1 METTLLFKTTLILTF
16 ELGIAFGLC
25 IYFLKAAKKLAISGK
40 PFLGIHFRH
49 AVNMNNEIDL
59 IPDPTKSIDYPRKL
73 SKKEFVE
80 QIPNDKMSK
89 IFSSKTKEYVVKEVV
104 AKNREEAIAY
114 LKEGYR
120 DNLHMPRPIFIITIL
135 WFFLS
140 FGLLISSIV
149 PPYEYYLHVGMTLFT
164 LTNICFGPLL
174 GWCMLMM
181 DENDGM
187 RALKIT
193 LIITFIAGFI
203 GYSDFYSFAQNGY
216 LIMIMGI
223 LLFGLVL
230 FSFANLVRGFSRT
243 TTRYVAIGGAILF
256 TLFIIVDFNRLIYL
270 EDLNI
275 NDWNT
280 AFYMSYTIYLDIINL
295 LLDILEAMGNS

>member
-16 ELGIAFGLC
+16 ELSIAFGLC
-25 IYFLKAAKKLAISGK
+25 IYFLKAAKKLAIVGK

-49 AVNMNNEIDL
+49 SVNMNNEIDL
-59 IPDPTKSIDYPRKL
+59 IPDATKAINYPRKL
-73 SKKEFVE
+73 TKFEVEKKT
-80 QIPNDKMSK
+80 QG
-89 IFSSKTKEYVVKEVV
+89 IFSRQKNEIKRKVEF

-120 DNLHMPRPIFIITIL
+120 DDLHMPRPIFIISIL
-135 WFFLS
+135 WFLLS
-140 FGLLISSIV
+140 LGLLISSTV

-164 LTNICFGPLL
+164 LTNICLGPLL
-174 GWCMLMM
+174 GWIMLMI

-216 LIMIMGI
+216 LTTIMGI
-223 LLFGLVL
+223 LLFGLVVFTFINL
-230 FSFANLVRGFSRT
+230 FRGFSRA

-256 TLFIIVDFNRLIYL
+256 TLYIIVDFNRLIYL
-270 EDLNI
+270 ENLNV

-295 LLDILEAMGNS
+295 LLDILDAMGNS

>member
-25 IYFLKAAKKLAISGK
+25 IYFLKAAKKLALSGK

-49 AVNMNNEIDL
+49 SVNMNNEIDL
-59 IPDPTKSIDYPRKL
+59 IPDASKAIDYPRKL
-73 SKKEFVE
+73 TKFEVEKKT
-80 QIPNDKMSK
+80 QG
-89 IFSSKTKEYVVKEVV
+89 IFSRQKNEIKRKVEF

-120 DNLHMPRPIFIITIL
+120 DDLYMPRPIFIISIL
-135 WFFLS
+135 WFLLS
-140 FGLLISSIV
+140 LGLLISSTV

-164 LTNICFGPLL
+164 LTNICLGPLL
-174 GWCMLMM
+174 GWIMLMI

-216 LIMIMGI
+216 LTTIMGI
-223 LLFGLVL
+223 SLFGLVV
-230 FSFANLVRGFSRT
+230 FSFINLFRGFSRGV
-243 TTRYVAIGGAILF
+243 TRNVAIGGAILF
-256 TLFIIVDFNRLIYL
+256 TLYIIVDFNRLIYL
-270 EDLNI
+270 ENLNV

-295 LLDILEAMGNS
+295 LLDILDAMDNA

>member
-16 ELGIAFGLC
+16 ELSIAFGLC
-25 IYFLKAAKKLAISGK
+25 IYFLKAAKKLAIVGK

-49 AVNMNNEIDL
+49 SVNMNNEIDL
-59 IPDPTKSIDYPRKL
+59 IPDATKAINYPRKL
-73 SKKEFVE
+73 TKVEVEKKP
-80 QIPNDKMSK
+80 QGL
-89 IFSSKTKEYVVKEVV
+89 FSSRINEIKRKEVF

-114 LKEGYR
+114 LKDGYQ
-120 DNLHMPRPIFIITIL
+120 DVLQMPKPIIITTVLWIL
-135 WFFLS
+135 LS
-140 FGLLISSIV
+140 LGLLISSIV
-149 PPYEYYLHVGMTLFT
+149 PPYDYYLHVGMTLFT

-193 LIITFIAGFI
+193 LIVTFIAGFI
-203 GYSDFYSFAQNGY
+203 GYSDFYSFALNGY

-223 LLFGLVL
+223 LLFGLL
-230 FSFANLVRGFSRT
+230 IFSFANLVRGFSRT

-295 LLDILEAMGNS
+295 LLEILEAMDG

>member
-16 ELGIAFGLC
+16 ELGIVFGLC
-25 IYFLKAAKKLAISGK
+25 IYFLKAAKKLVMSGK

-73 SKKEFVE
+73 SKREYVE
-80 QIPNDKMSK
+80 QSQNKKMS
-89 IFSSKTKEYVVKEVV
+89 IFSRKKKKYVIKQVV
-104 AKNREEAIAY
+104 ARNREIAIAY
-114 LKEGYR
+114 LKKGYR
-120 DNLHMPRPIFIITIL
+120 DDLQMPKPIFITTIL

-140 FGLLISSIV
+140 FGLFISSIV
-149 PPYEYYLHVGMTLFT
+149 PPYEYYIHVGMTLFT
-164 LTNICFGPLL
+164 LTNICFAPLL

-181 DENDGM
+181 DENDGV

-193 LIITFIAGFI
+193 LIVTFIAGFI
-203 GYSDFYSFAQNGY
+203 GYSDFYSFAQNEY
-216 LIMIMGI
+216 LILIMVI
-223 LLFGLVL
+223 LLFALVI
-230 FSFANLVRGFSRT
+230 FSFANLVRGFSRA

-256 TLFIIVDFNRLIYL
+256 TLFIIVDYNRLIYL

-295 LLDILEAMGNS
+295 LLKILDAMGNS

>member
-16 ELGIAFGLC
+16 ELSIAFGLC
-25 IYFLKAAKKLAISGK
+25 IYFLKAAKKLAMSGK

-73 SKKEFVE
+73 SKTEFVE

-89 IFSSKTKEYVVKEVV
+89 IFSSKEYVKKEVV

-120 DNLHMPRPIFIITIL
+120 DDLHMPRPIFIITIL

-149 PPYEYYLHVGMTLFT
+149 PPYEYYLHVGMMLFT

-193 LIITFIAGFI
+193 LIVTFIAGFI

-216 LIMIMGI
+216 LIMIMVI
-223 LLFGLVL
+223 LLLGLVI

-295 LLDILEAMGNS
+295 LLEILEAMGNS

>member
-16 ELGIAFGLC
+16 ELGIVFGLC
-25 IYFLKAAKKLAISGK
+25 IYFLKTAKKLVMSGK

-59 IPDPTKSIDYPRKL
+59 IPDPSKSIDYPRKL
-73 SKKEFVE
+73 SKREYVE
-80 QIPNDKMSK
+80 QSQNKKMS
-89 IFSSKTKEYVVKEVV
+89 IFSRKKKKYVIKQVV
-104 AKNREEAIAY
+104 ARNREIAIAY
-114 LKEGYR
+114 LKKGYR
-120 DNLHMPRPIFIITIL
+120 DDLQMPKPIFITTIL

-149 PPYEYYLHVGMTLFT
+149 PPYEYYIHVGMTLFT
-164 LTNICFGPLL
+164 LTNICFAPLL

-181 DENDGM
+181 DENDGV

-193 LIITFIAGFI
+193 LIVTFIAGFI
-203 GYSDFYSFAQNGY
+203 GYSDFYSFAQNEY
-216 LIMIMGI
+216 LILIMVI
-223 LLFGLVL
+223 LLFALVI
-230 FSFANLVRGFSRT
+230 FSFANLVRGFSRA

-256 TLFIIVDFNRLIYL
+256 TLFIIVDYNRLIYL

-295 LLDILEAMGNS
+295 LLKILDAMGNS